1 MAWDSTRKVPWR
13 RVLKPFGIYAI
24 VAAAVLLVATR
35 RFDAGILVGLIGGG
49 LIYAAL
55 VTVLVK
61 FGWNPPI
68 FMSKEERAEA
78 AAAAAEKRAARRS
91 GRDRS
96 SSTPATHPSTGRPA
110 PTPTKRTNSTNP
122 RAKARPRR

>member
-13 RVLKPFGIYAI
+13 RVLKPFGIYAV

-35 RFDAGILVGLIGGG
+35 RFDAGVLVGLVGGG
-49 LIYAAL
+49 LVYAAF

-68 FMSKEERAEA
+68 FMNKEERAEA
-78 AAAAAEKRAARRS
+78 AAAAAERRAARRS

-96 SSTPATHPSTGRPA
+96 SSTPATNPTTGRAA
-110 PTPTKRTNSTNP
+110 PPLTKRTNATNP
-122 RAKARPRR
+122 KAKARPRR

>member
-13 RVLKPFGIYAI
+13 RVLKPFGIYAV

-35 RFDAGILVGLIGGG
+35 RFDAGLLVGLVGGG

-68 FMSKEERAEA
+68 FMSKEERAGA
-78 AAAAAEKRAARRS
+78 AAAAAERRAARRS
-91 GRDRS
+91 GKDRS
-96 SSTPATHPSTGRPA
+96 TSAPAANAATGRATP
-110 PTPTKRTNSTNP
+110 PPTKRTNATNP
-122 RAKARPRR
+122 RAKVRPRR